1 MANKTAKCQRMLYWC
16 YSSYDHLT
24 RLLIK
29 VIDERP
35 NDVVDV
41 IEDLSHD
48 VKWASF
54 EYKQSSLQDL
64 LKTTTADVL
73 AEQQR
78 LLFYR
83 PEEADQEEELV
94 LALLQIYICLDFGA

>member
-1 MANKTAKCQRMLYWC
+1 M
-16 YSSYDHLT
+16 
-24 RLLIK
+24 
-29 VIDERP
+29 
-35 NDVVDV
+35 VDV

-54 EYKQSSLQDL
+54 EYNQSTLQDL
-64 LKTTTADVL
+64 QKTTAAEVL

-94 LALLQIYICLDFGA
+94 LALKQ